1 MMPSKEP
8 AGLDQALD
16 AEMQDV
22 EREPLEKGDEHMEE
36 VEEEPLEKGEEEW
49 RPGMRLS
56 ASHPSWMWKQ
66 NRKDLASRDGRNK
79 AGKKIGKGTTS
90 LNRAARRA
98 AEQPR
103 KNKDYWGSLA
113 QQDSNPWQ
121 RDEGWWSNPWQRDRW
136 EHSWERD
143 DGWWEHFLEWE
154 QSEREHSD
162 PCEREER
169 ARSSGF
175 RRRRRRSRRT
185 RHSPTRSQS
194 PCSDQRSEGS
204 VTASP
209 RSVASAGSGR
219 SSSTLGKGK
228 KLVWQKKEQDRQA
241 WLQEKEKTGLADI
254 PEEDDRPF
262 SKMLEEMKKK
272 EAEKEEAP
280 PAPLEKGT
288 EAAAST
294 SPLEKGTEAAASTAS
309 PFSPVDTKTEPL
321 EKGTEAAASTSPL
334 EKGTPVDTKTEP
346 LEKGAEAAA
355 STSPLEKGTP
365 ASSAAPP
372 LKKGKVMVDFYNVLF
387 TGSTIPPGSLAAI
400 LLLQEAG
407 WQPVI
412 CSFCGRDR
420 SKEVQKTLDLYQ
432 TLRSLEVI
440 FTNDRN
446 GLRSKGS
453 LCVEYGCKALFDDSM
468 DILQGALD
476 WDLPNQSTI
485 PTALVVGKARR
496 NCLWELEAGSGS
508 LSGKTRYL
516 GGNLEEIG

>member
-90 LNRAARRA
+90 LNRAA
-98 AEQPR
+98 EQPR
-103 KNKDYWGSLA
+103 KNKDYWGSLGKGTGG
-113 QQDSNPWQ
+113 STL
-121 RDEGWWSNPWQRDRW
+121 GK
-136 EHSWERD
+136 
-143 DGWWEHFLEWE
+143 GWWEHFLEWE

-169 ARSSGF
+169 ARSSGL
-175 RRRRRRSRRT
+175 RTRRRRS
-185 RHSPTRSQS
+185 SPTRSQS

-204 VTASP
+204 AASP

-294 SPLEKGTEAAASTAS
+294 SPLEKGTETAASTAS

-334 EKGTPVDTKTEP
+334 EKGTAVDTKTEP

-365 ASSAAPP
+365 VFSAPPP

-432 TLRSLEVI
+432 TLSSLEVI

-468 DILQGALD
+468 DILQGALEKGIEIYPIKAPYQQH
-476 WDLPNQSTI
+476 WWWAKQKG
-485 PTALVVGKARR
+485 TAYESLKLAVEAFLEKQGT
-496 NCLWELEAGSGS
+496 LEAT
-508 LSGKTRYL
+508 LKKL
-516 GGNLEEIG
+516 GR